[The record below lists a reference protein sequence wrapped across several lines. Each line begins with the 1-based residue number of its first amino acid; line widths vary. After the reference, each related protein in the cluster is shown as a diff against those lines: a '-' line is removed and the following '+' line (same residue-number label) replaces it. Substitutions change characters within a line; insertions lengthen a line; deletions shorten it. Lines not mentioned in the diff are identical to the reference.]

1 MRTLV
6 AAAIS
11 EQTIVRLPYKGGFD
25 KFKILKVENS
35 TPTPGKI
42 TWQTDTHESITVSAS
57 LRVDV
62 VELP

>member
-6 AAAIS
+6 AAAIP
-11 EQTIVRLPYKGGFD
+11 EQAIVRLPYKGGFD
-25 KFKILKVENS
+25 KFKIIKVENA

-42 TWQTDTHESITVSAS
+42 TWSTDTQESVTVSAN

-62 VELP
+62 VALP

>member
-6 AAAIS
+6 AAAVP
-11 EQTIVRLPYKGGFD
+11 EQAVVRLPYKGGYD
-25 KFKILKVENS
+25 KFKILKVENA

-42 TWQTDTHESITVSAS
+42 TWQTDNQQSVTVPAG
-57 LRVDV
+57 LRVDI

>member
-1 MRTLV
+1 MKTLV
-6 AAAIS
+6 AAAIP

-25 KFKILKVENS
+25 KFKIIKIENA
-35 TPTPGKI
+35 TPIPGKI
-42 TWQTDTHESITVSAS
+42 TWSTDTQQSVTVSAG